1 MFLNASRLAK
11 RELHHHEILATIVYS
26 GGGVWVSVEWAG
38 IVSASPAMSTYK
50 NTATIGKRN
59 NEKMDKLGNKAI
71 LGNWDWQPKKLKERF
86 GQLTLS
92 DVTLKFGKEN
102 DMLTRIGIRL
112 GKTHYEVVNILKK
125 LNPF

>member
-59 NEKMDKLGNKAI
+59 NEKMDNCLDGWRAVRVRGRATGSHNRVRPGRSSAGHDRHTRTSGHARAI
-71 LGNWDWQPKKLKERF
+71 YG
-86 GQLTLS
+86 
-92 DVTLKFGKEN
+92 
-102 DMLTRIGIRL
+102 
-112 GKTHYEVVNILKK
+112 
-125 LNPF
+125 